1 MRGGANLVWRGDSKL
16 SLCPNHGLC
25 LGSLS
30 TYMLKNTSW
39 CVWGVG
45 TGRGKRIPPLTS
57 PDTRGLFIRPFSVA
71 NTDGHRTM
79 GGTGHTTQNQK
90 SMQAGDTHQTKGA
103 RDTPPQGTCK
113 RRRSLQIQRCHD
125 PTGWDEAQASQRKP
139 LLSHDTRRGAWPA
152 PSEQERRAAE
162 RRPGAVATPRGHEH
176 GDTST
181 DTHRRT
187 RFPTQ
192 HGPAF
197 KETGVPEGTPAPPE
211 EMSATVDEPGSAVE
225 FLERLAS
232 LLLIRLLVTESRV
245 PSRRVTPRWNPA
257 GSSPRLGYDLS

>member
-1 MRGGANLVWRGDSKL
+1 M
-16 SLCPNHGLC
+16 C
-25 LGSLS
+25 LGSGDGERETDPSLDLPRHPWLVYPAIFGS
-30 TYMLKNTSW
+30 Y
-39 CVWGVG
+39 
-45 TGRGKRIPPLTS
+45 
-57 PDTRGLFIRPFSVA
+57 
-71 NTDGHRTM
+71 TDGHGTM
-79 GGTGHTTQNQK
+79 GSTGHTTQNQK

-113 RRRSLQIQRCHD
+113 RRRSLQIQTRHD
-125 PTGWDEAQASQRKP
+125 PAAWDEAQGSQRKP
-139 LLSHDTRRGAWPA
+139 LLSHDTQRGAWPA
-152 PSEQERRAAE
+152 PSRQERRAAE

-176 GDTST
+176 GDTNT

-211 EMSATVDEPGSAVE
+211 EMSAAVDEPGSAVE

-232 LLLIRLLVTESRV
+232 LLLIRLLVDRIQGALKACDPQMEPGRELT
-245 PSRRVTPRWNPA
+245 
-257 GSSPRLGYDLS
+257 SPWV